1 MALLGSQLTM
11 LIGPTVPLPAPVD
24 LTEALTNVEVTHQDQ
39 GRSGFQLTF
48 QAGRSGP
55 TDLVDFRILLEPLL
69 RPFARVILVVTFGGI
84 PQVLMD
90 GVITHQQHSPSEQP
104 GASAVTVTGED
115 VSVMMDLKQKRVPWP
130 SVPEPVIALAIIG
143 SYVQYGLIPDTRPPT
158 SMDIPLPIQRTPVQV
173 GTDLAYLNEMAS
185 RYAFVFYVEPG
196 PVPLMNRAYWGP
208 PVRVGIPQPALSVNL
223 GNESNVD
230 QIGFSYNALAP
241 NTVGFKIQD
250 RDTGQQFGFETFA
263 STRIPLSAM
272 PALLTNQPNTRR
284 VDMGVVGAGS
294 DGGGG
299 TAGGAGSSDAAAANP
314 AGLNIMQALVRAQ
327 SLTDSSTDNVVS
339 ASGTLDAN
347 RYGNLLKPRGL
358 VGLRGAGLTYDGL
371 YYVKSVTHS
380 ITKGEYKQ
388 RFTITRDGT
397 ISNVPAVLP

>member
-1 MALLGSQLTM
+1 M
-11 LIGPTVPLPAPVD
+11 
-24 LTEALTNVEVTHQDQ
+24 
-39 GRSGFQLTF
+39 
-48 QAGRSGP
+48 
-55 TDLVDFRILLEPLL
+55 
-69 RPFARVILVVTFGGI
+69 
-84 PQVLMD
+84 
-90 GVITHQQHSPSEQP
+90 
-104 GASAVTVTGED
+104 
-115 VSVMMDLKQKRVPWP
+115 
-130 SVPEPVIALAIIG
+130 AIIG
-143 SYVQYGLIPDTRPPT
+143 NYVQFGLIPDVRPPT
-158 SMDIPLPIQRTPVQV
+158 SSDVPLPIQRTPVQV

-196 PVPLMNRAYWGP
+196 PVPLVNRAYWGP

-230 QIGFSYNALAP
+230 QIGFSYSALAP

-250 RDTGQQFGFETFA
+250 RDTGSQFGFETFA

-272 PALLTNQPNTRR
+272 PALITNQPNTRR
-284 VDMGVVGAGS
+284 VDMGIVGAAAES
-294 DGGGG
+294 GGGE
-299 TAGGAGSSDAAAANP
+299 AAANP

-327 SLTDSSTDNVVS
+327 SLTDSSTDNVVT
-339 ASGTLDAN
+339 ASGTLDAV

-358 VGLRGAGLTYDGL
+358 VGLRGAGLTYDGI

-397 ISNVPAVLP
+397 IANVPAVIP

>member
-1 MALLGSQLTM
+1 MALLGSQLM
-11 LIGPTVPLPAPVD
+11 LMIGPTVPLPAPVEV
-24 LTEALTNVEVTHQDQ
+24 TEALTRVEVTHQDQ

-48 QAGRSGP
+48 QAGRAGP
-55 TDLVDFRILLEPLL
+55 TDLVDYRILLEPLL
-69 RPFARVILVVTFGGI
+69 RPFTRVILVVTFGGV

-90 GVITHQQHSPSEQP
+90 GVVTHQQHSPSEQP
-104 GASAVTVTGED
+104 GASTVTVTGED
-115 VSVMMDLKQKRVPWP
+115 VSVMMDLKQKRTPWP
-130 SVPEPVIALAIIG
+130 SVPELVIALAIIA
-143 SYVQYGLIPDTRPPT
+143 SYAQFGLIPDVRPPT
-158 SMDIPLPIQRTPVQV
+158 STDVPLPIQRTPVQV

-185 RYAFVFYVEPG
+185 RYAFVFYVDPG
-196 PVPLMNRAYWGP
+196 PVPLVNHAYWGP
-208 PVRVGIPQPALSVNL
+208 PIRVGIPQPALSVNL

-241 NTVGFKIQD
+241 NTVAFKIQD

-272 PALLTNQPNTRR
+272 PALITNQPNTRS
-284 VDMGVVGAGS
+284 VDLGVVGAGAEG
-294 DGGGG
+294 D
-299 TAGGAGSSDAAAANP
+299 TASNP

-327 SLTDSSTDNVVS
+327 SLTDSSTDNVVT
-339 ASGTLDAN
+339 ATGTLDAV

-358 VGLRGAGLTYDGL
+358 VGLRGAGLTYDGV

-397 ISNVPAVLP
+397 IANVPAVIP

>member
-1 MALLGSQLTM
+1 MALLGSQLM
-11 LIGPTVPLPAPVD
+11 LMIGPTVPLPAPVE
-24 LTEALTNVEVTHQDQ
+24 LTEALTRVEVTHQDQ

-48 QAGRSGP
+48 QAGRAGP
-55 TDLVDFRILLEPLL
+55 TDLVDYRILLEPLL
-69 RPFARVILVVTFGGI
+69 RPFTRVILVVTFGGV

-90 GVITHQQHSPSEQP
+90 GVVTHQQHSPSEQP
-104 GASAVTVTGED
+104 GASTVTVTGED
-115 VSVMMDLKQKRVPWP
+115 VSVMMDLKQKRTPWP
-130 SVPEPVIALAIIG
+130 SVPELVIALAIIA
-143 SYVQYGLIPDTRPPT
+143 SYAQFGLIPDVRPPT
-158 SMDIPLPIQRTPVQV
+158 STDVPLPIQRTPVQV

-185 RYAFVFYVEPG
+185 RYAFVFYVDPG
-196 PVPLMNRAYWGP
+196 PVPLVNHAYWGP
-208 PVRVGIPQPALSVNL
+208 PIRVGIPQPALSVNL

-241 NTVGFKIQD
+241 NTVAFKIQD

-272 PALLTNQPNTRR
+272 PALITNQPNTRS
-284 VDMGVVGAGS
+284 VDLGVVGAGAEG
-294 DGGGG
+294 D
-299 TAGGAGSSDAAAANP
+299 TASNP

-327 SLTDSSTDNVVS
+327 SLTDSSTDNVVT
-339 ASGTLDAN
+339 ATGTLDAV

-358 VGLRGAGLTYDGL
+358 VGLRGAGLTYDGV

-397 ISNVPAVLP
+397 IANVPAVIP

>member
-1 MALLGSQLTM
+1 MALLGSQLM
-11 LIGPTVPLPAPVD
+11 LMIGPTVPLPAPVE
-24 LTEALTNVEVTHQDQ
+24 LTEALTRVEVTHQDQ

-48 QAGRSGP
+48 QAGRAGP
-55 TDLVDFRILLEPLL
+55 IDLVDYRILLEPLL
-69 RPFARVILVVTFGGI
+69 RPFTRVVLVVTFGGI

-90 GVITHQQHSPSEQP
+90 GIVTHQQHSPSEQP
-104 GASAVTVTGED
+104 GATTFTVTGED
-115 VSVMMDLKQKRVPWP
+115 VSVMMDLKQKRFPWP
-130 SVPEPVIALAIIG
+130 SVPELVIAMAIIG
-143 SYVQYGLIPDTRPPT
+143 NYVQFGLIPDVRPPT
-158 SMDIPLPIQRTPVQV
+158 SSDVPLPIQRTPVQV
-173 GTDLAYLNEMAS
+173 GTDLAYLNDMAS

-196 PVPLMNRAYWGP
+196 PVPLVNRAYWGP

-230 QIGFSYNALAP
+230 QIGFSYSALAP

-250 RDTGQQFGFETFA
+250 RDTGSQFGFETFA

-272 PALLTNQPNTRR
+272 PALITNQPNTRR
-284 VDMGVVGAGS
+284 VDMGIVGAAAES
-294 DGGGG
+294 SGGE
-299 TAGGAGSSDAAAANP
+299 TAANP

-327 SLTDSSTDNVVS
+327 SLTDSSTDNVVT
-339 ASGTLDAN
+339 ASGTLDAV

-358 VGLRGAGLTYDGL
+358 VGLRGAGLTYDGI

-397 ISNVPAVLP
+397 IANVPAVIP

>member
-1 MALLGSQLTM
+1 MALLGSQLVLM
-11 LIGPTVPLPAPVD
+11 IGPTIPLPAPVT
-24 LTEALTNVEVTHQDQ
+24 LTEALSSVEVTHQDQ

-55 TDLVDFRILLEPLL
+55 GDLVDFRILLDPLL
-69 RPFARVILVVTFGGI
+69 RPFARVILVVDFGGL

-90 GVITHQQHSPSEQP
+90 GIVTHQQHSPSEQP
-104 GASAVTVTGED
+104 GASTVTVTGED

-130 SVPEPVIALAIIG
+130 SVPELVIALAILG
-143 SYVQYGLIPDTRPPT
+143 SYAQYGLIPDTRPPT
-158 SMDIPLPIQRTPVQV
+158 STDVPLPIQRTPVQV

-185 RYAFVFYVEPG
+185 RYAFVFFVEPG
-196 PVPLMNRAYWGP
+196 PVPLTNRAYWGP
-208 PVRVGIPQPALSVNL
+208 PIRVGIPQPALSVNL

-241 NTVGFKIQD
+241 NTVGFRIQD
-250 RDTGQQFGFETFA
+250 RDTDSQFEFETFA
-263 STRIPLSAM
+263 PTRIPLSAM

-284 VDMGVVGAGS
+284 VDLGIVGAGS
-294 DGGGG
+294 
-299 TAGGAGSSDAAAANP
+299 GSGDQSGEEASNP
-314 AGLNIMQALVRAQ
+314 AGLNIVQALTRAQ
-327 SLTDSSTDNVVS
+327 SLTDSSTDNVVT
-339 ASGTLDAN
+339 ASGTLDAI

-388 RFTITRDGT
+388 RFTLTRDGT